1 MMAKG
6 EIDKDKIDNLN
17 RQIMMYQA
25 QGFNVLTKD
34 EKTYMAI
41 MEKEGEQNILIH
53 VLLALFFFWLL
64 FVPNIIYYFHSKKK
78 KQINVFG

>member
-1 MMAKG
+1 MEKG

-25 QGFNVLTKD
+25 QGFNVITKD

-41 MEKEGEQNILIH
+41 MEKEGEQKAWVHILF
-53 VLLALFFFWLL
+53 ALL
-64 FVPNIIYYFHSKKK
+64 FWCLLFIPNIIYYYHAKKK
-78 KQINVFG
+78 KQITVFG

>member
-1 MMAKG
+1 MDKG

-17 RQIMMYQA
+17 RQIMTYQA

-53 VLLALFFFWLL
+53 VLLAILFFWLL
-64 FVPNIIYYFHSKKK
+64 FIPNIIYYFYAKKK